1 MLPQAISAKYGVLL
15 EQAGI
20 ALRGLFII
28 NPEGVVQQ
36 VVGRGG
42 EGRGGGSLCVHVCM
56 QRNNTE
62 GVVGQA

>member
-1 MLPQAISAKYGVLL
+1 MLQQAISAKYGVLL

-36 VVGRGG
+36 VC
-42 EGRGGGSLCVHVCM
+42 GRGGG
-56 QRNNTE
+56 
-62 GVVGQA
+62 